1 MSKPAINPVSDVD
14 FSKWMDPSK
23 IMGEFKMPGFD
34 MTALM
39 EMQRK
44 NIETITT
51 INQTIF
57 GNLQSFVQ
65 RQAELMRQGF
75 EETSNLMN
83 AMMSS
88 PTTQDKVIRQAEASK
103 NVVEKCMANARD
115 ASETLDKCNSHTM
128 ETISNRMNEGMG
140 ELRSLIKTDI
150 AA

>member
-1 MSKPAINPVSDVD
+1 
-14 FSKWMDPSK
+14 
-23 IMGEFKMPGFD
+23 MGEFKMPGFD